1 MNRMSQKSK
10 RREERERIFWQK
22 VPLKKKTAKREE
34 KWISGRVGG
43 GRRQGARARDKA
55 KEILIYLLLDFDI
68 SKRLSPTGRPR
79 ESDNYELDSSHDL
92 TRLARAFCSSAM
104 PRVDSA
110 ISRAS
115 RVRTSAQRIPYTLP
129 FAPLVSREH
138 TYYLAN
144 MRACVGRAYSWR
156 ASGRP
161 QLSEQIMLLSKC
173 QVSLFCSTFRKLSS
187 HLDENEITRRAMSM
201 LRHPWFP
208 WQIAHHHPSRLIDVE
223 EGLREPYHSKLF
235 HFQF

>member
-1 MNRMSQKSK
+1 MWWIECLKSQRDARRGNASFDKKCHWKKNGKKGGKMNLGQSRWRAKA
-10 RREERERIFWQK
+10 RR
-22 VPLKKKTAKREE
+22 
-34 KWISGRVGG
+34 
-43 GRRQGARARDKA
+43 ARARQGEGNIDLFAFGFWHKQ
-55 KEILIYLLLDFDI
+55 EIVTDGS
-68 SKRLSPTGRPR
+68 SKG
-79 ESDNYELDSSHDL
+79 NYELDSSHDL
-92 TRLARAFCSSAM
+92 TRLVRAFCSSAM